1 MIANPWVVL
10 GVVLF
15 YLGSLGV
22 VGWKAYGMGGE
33 HVIAEQVEDEAKRVA
48 EREQVLSTVA
58 DAIGS
63 MRTKNVTIRQ
73 KAETI
78 TRERVVYANCKHD
91 AGGVRLIN
99 EALTGEAQPAAAGEL
114 PATRPTD

>member
-1 MIANPWVVL
+1 MLNPWVIL

-15 YLGSLGV
+15 YLGSLGA
-22 VGWKAYGMGGE
+22 VGWKAYAMGGE

-58 DAIGS
+58 EAIS
-63 MRTKNVTIRQ
+63 TMRTKNVTIRQ

-91 AGGVRLIN
+91 ADGVRLIN
-99 EALTGEAQPAAAGEL
+99 EALTGASQPNVAGEL
-114 PATRPTD
+114 PATRPAD